1 MNINLPL
8 LITGYITVCKSYVVK
23 IVISLISLKLLSSSQ
38 IEITDLK
45 RSSAAKNGVLS
56 MGKQWSSIAKFLL
69 GINMNYQIYEM

>member
-1 MNINLPL
+1 MNINLTL
-8 LITGYITVCKSYVVK
+8 LITGYITICKSYVVK

-56 MGKQWSSIAKFLL
+56 MGRHWSSIAKFLL
-69 GINMNYQIYEM
+69 GINMNYQIYDM